1 MCLGCIEM
9 CPSVFRVNDVAGYL
23 EVIELDSYPKSEVD
37 EAIKYCPVDA
47 ISWEDE
53 SCRY

>member
-9 CPSVFRVNDVAGYL
+9 CPSVFRENDAAGYL
-23 EVIELDSYPKSEVD
+23 EVIELASYPESDVD

-47 ISWEDE
+47 IVWEE
-53 SCRY
+53 E